1 MLLRI
6 SYHPLLKK
14 QSCRTYIDFYLLCI
28 SQEVEMVFT
37 PEPILPFGSATTI
50 NSDNSKILS
59 FRKNGSFQKMC

>member
-6 SYHPLLKK
+6 SYYPLLKK
-14 QSCRTYIDFYLLCI
+14 QSCRTYMDFYLLCI
-28 SQEVEMVFT
+28 SQEVEKIFT
-37 PEPILPFGSATTI
+37 PEPILSFGSATTI